1 MSSLLGKANQL
12 HLDRENEGIIELNE
26 SDIQVLGYY
35 AEPLNPNKRLILL
48 VTLKTPYLDLLGN
61 LQYKLP
67 FYRSSGKYSGQ
78 KKKDNFQ
85 PFFGFMSNLNLQ
97 KNKKDNLDYLKSLI
111 KGVEIRPEIE
121 NQLMLSEWIIKCSY
135 FTEINN
141 LVNRQVFNSHQMKW
155 RNVFGTAF
163 TRYPGFESRICNEY
177 LKKYADALMSF
188 STRNPLYFINQPKRA
203 DLSSLDINRMIGDNS
218 IFGFNINNAIF
229 WADRKDP
236 VRSDIDTLVVSLKSN
251 IKKTFPETM
260 YDDNTMVKDH
270 LLTVVDFLNEGS
282 DLPTESN
289 IIDYLK
295 DWYDLQQTG
304 VGKKLR
310 DFLKCLSGPESEK
323 CDAKSEAGE
332 IKQTDD
338 TRSDAD
344 DVVVQA
350 RGKMARKK
358 TALFNEY
365 IKGDSNNLFDLAG
378 GRKKPKRK
386 KPKRKKTKTK
396 KTKRK
401 KTKRQKTKRKRKKR
415 RKTRRR

>member
-1 MSSLLGKANQL
+1 M
-12 HLDRENEGIIELNE
+12 
-26 SDIQVLGYY
+26 
-35 AEPLNPNKRLILL
+35 
-48 VTLKTPYLDLLGN
+48 LGN

-85 PFFGFMSNLNLQ
+85 PFFGVMSNLNLQ
-97 KNKKDNLDYLKSLI
+97 KNKKANLDYLKSLI
-111 KGVEIRPEIE
+111 NGVEIRPEIE
-121 NQLMLSEWIIKCSY
+121 NQLMLSEWMIKCSY

-141 LVNRQVFNSHQMKW
+141 LVNRQVFNSHQMNW

-163 TRYPGFESRICNEY
+163 TIYPGFESRICNEY

-188 STRNPLYFINQPKRA
+188 STRNSLYFINQPKRA
-203 DLSSLDINRMIGDNS
+203 DLSSLGINRKIGDNS

-229 WADRKDP
+229 WADSKNP

-378 GRKKPKRK
+378 GRKKSKRK
-386 KPKRKKTKTK
+386 KSKRK

-401 KTKRQKTKRKRKKR
+401 KTKRKKTKRKRKKR

>member
-85 PFFGFMSNLNLQ
+85 PFFGVMSNLKLQ
-97 KNKKDNLDYLKSLI
+97 GNKKANLGYLKSLI
-111 KGVEIRPEIE
+111 KGVEISPEIE
-121 NQLMLSEWIIKCSY
+121 NQLMLSEWMIKCSY

-141 LVNRQVFNSHQMKW
+141 LVNRQVFNSHQMNW

-163 TRYPGFESRICNEY
+163 TIYPGFESRICNEY

-188 STRNPLYFINQPKRA
+188 STRNSLYFINQPKRA

-229 WADRKDP
+229 WADSKNP

-338 TRSDAD
+338 TRPDAD

-350 RGKMARKK
+350 HGKMARKN

-365 IKGDSNNLFDLAG
+365 IKDDPNNLFDLAG
-378 GRKKPKRK
+378 GRK

-401 KTKRQKTKRKRKKR
+401 KTKRKKTKRKRKKR

>member
-1 MSSLLGKANQL
+1 MSSLLSKANQL
-12 HLDRENEGIIELNE
+12 RVDREKEGIIELNE
-26 SDIQVLGYY
+26 NDIQVLGYY

-78 KKKDNFQ
+78 KKKDNFH
-85 PFFGFMSNLNLQ
+85 PFFGIMSNLNLQ

-121 NQLMLSEWIIKCSY
+121 NQLMLSEWMIKCSY

-141 LVNRQVFNSHQMKW
+141 LVNRQVFNSHQMNW

-163 TRYPGFESRICNEY
+163 TIYPGFESRICNEY

-188 STRNPLYFINQPKRA
+188 STRNSLYFINQPKRA

-229 WADRKDP
+229 WADHNDP
-236 VRSDIDTLVVSLKSN
+236 VRSDIDTLVVSLKSK

-310 DFLKCLSGPESEK
+310 DFLKCLSNHGPDSEK
-323 CDAKSEAGE
+323 CDTKSEAGE

-338 TRSDAD
+338 TRPDAD
-344 DVVVQA
+344 GVVVQA

-358 TALFNEY
+358 NSQPRLSLVL
-365 IKGDSNNLFDLAG
+365 K
-378 GRKKPKRK
+378 
-386 KPKRKKTKTK
+386 
-396 KTKRK
+396 
-401 KTKRQKTKRKRKKR
+401 
-415 RKTRRR
+415 

>member
-1 MSSLLGKANQL
+1 MSSLLSDANQL
-12 HLDRENEGIIELNE
+12 RLERENEGIIELNE
-26 SDIQVLGYY
+26 NDIQVLGYY

-85 PFFGFMSNLNLQ
+85 PFFGVMSNLKLQ
-97 KNKKDNLDYLKSLI
+97 VNKKDNLDYLKSLI
-111 KGVEIRPEIE
+111 KGDEISPEIE
-121 NQLMLSEWIIKCSY
+121 NQLMLSEWMIKCSY

-141 LVNRQVFNSHQMKW
+141 LVNRQVFNSHQMNW

-163 TRYPGFESRICNEY
+163 TIYPDFESRICNEY

-188 STRNPLYFINQPKRA
+188 STRNSLYFINQPKRA

-229 WADRKDP
+229 WADSKNP

-282 DLPTESN
+282 DLPTGSN

-323 CDAKSEAGE
+323 CDTKNEAGE

-365 IKGDSNNLFDLAG
+365 IKDDPNNLFDLAG
-378 GRKKPKRK
+378 GRKKSKRK
-386 KPKRKKTKTK
+386 KSKRK

-401 KTKRQKTKRKRKKR
+401 KSKRKRKKR

>member
-1 MSSLLGKANQL
+1 MSSLLSDANQL
-12 HLDRENEGIIELNE
+12 RLERENEGIIELNE
-26 SDIQVLGYY
+26 NDIQVLGYY

-85 PFFGFMSNLNLQ
+85 PFFGVMSNLKLQ
-97 KNKKDNLDYLKSLI
+97 GNKKANLGYLKSLI
-111 KGVEIRPEIE
+111 KGVEISPEIE
-121 NQLMLSEWIIKCSY
+121 NQLMLSEWMIKCSY

-141 LVNRQVFNSHQMKW
+141 LVNRQVFNSHQMNW

-163 TRYPGFESRICNEY
+163 TIYPGFESRICNEY

-229 WADRKDP
+229 WADSKNP

-365 IKGDSNNLFDLAG
+365 IKDDPNKVLDLAG
-378 GRKKPKRK
+378 GKR
-386 KPKRKKTKTK
+386 

-401 KTKRQKTKRKRKKR
+401 KRKRRRKRKTKRKKRKRR
-415 RKTRRR
+415 RKTRKR